1 HTRALLKT
9 PTDSNLSVSH
19 SFSHLAILAL
29 RTSHI
34 FHSLPITN
42 FHSNFSPFELT
53 QSKTMMKLRSGR
65 KLLPKMTQPAAAA
78 ELPRKFISKK
88 KTRTQ
93 LPRRLRS
100 RISPVLFSSSN
111 SADIP
116 IKKRGLKVAAESGSY
131 QVGDEVS
138 AAGDDE
144 DGGLNQRLRK
154 RKLDQIGGEEQRIEP
169 APVSRRIGAR
179 KQKEGE
185 MSTAGNGVTEVSE
198 SSCAASNYV
207 GECDVSVRGTK
218 KLKNGEGESKSVA
231 DSEVLVA
238 VQNPAEVKEKGG
250 DGVSGTNS
258 EVHESCMTHKSRGG
272 GGIGALKCSELS
284 KQEADAVSVNESV
297 VVDQRPNRLA
307 GVDDELVCLE
317 HFSCDEVVS
326 DYSSSNDTAFSELQ
340 SDMFLDS
347 FSDLDFSSDY
357 TPSIFLDSGSQFSQK
372 SDSDS
377 SPSPT
382 YSCLLEFRR
391 QFCRSSASLP
401 FRTSVETECLD
412 ESSYARFKDVD
423 DEQSYQ
429 KLRGREKRHIVL
441 HDYVELYRSMT
452 EYGDLITQQRR
463 RMIHWIIEESTA
475 KELHHETTFLG
486 VNLLDRF
493 FSKGMFKSRRN
504 LQIAGLA
511 CLTLATRIEENQPYN
526 SVRQRNFYVGNN
538 AYSRCEVVAMEW
550 LVQEVLN
557 FECFFPTVYNFL
569 WFYLKAA
576 RADAKVEQRSLNLA
590 LLAVSDH
597 EHLQY
602 WPSTIAAS
610 VVILACMDTGHTAHY
625 KGVFKL
631 HIRTKE
637 NDLHSCVK
645 HFQGLL

>member
-1 HTRALLKT
+1 
-9 PTDSNLSVSH
+9 
-19 SFSHLAILAL
+19 
-29 RTSHI
+29 
-34 FHSLPITN
+34 
-42 FHSNFSPFELT
+42 
-53 QSKTMMKLRSGR
+53 MMKLRSGR

-100 RISPVLFSSSN
+100 RISPVLFSSS
-111 SADIP
+111 
-116 IKKRGLKVAAESGSY
+116 KKRGLKVAAESGSCSY

-272 GGIGALKCSELS
+272 GGIGALKCSEVS

-429 KLRGREKRHIVL
+429 MLRGREKRHIVL

-486 VNLLDRF
+486 VNLLD
-493 FSKGMFKSRRN
+493 
-504 LQIAGLA
+504 
-511 CLTLATRIEENQPYN
+511 

-637 NDLHSCVK
+637 NDLHSCIK
-645 HFQGLL
+645 CKT

>member
-1 HTRALLKT
+1 
-9 PTDSNLSVSH
+9 
-19 SFSHLAILAL
+19 
-29 RTSHI
+29 
-34 FHSLPITN
+34 
-42 FHSNFSPFELT
+42 
-53 QSKTMMKLRSGR
+53 MMKLRSGR

-100 RISPVLFSSSN
+100 RISPVLFSSS
-111 SADIP
+111 
-116 IKKRGLKVAAESGSY
+116 KKRGLKVAAESGSCSY

-272 GGIGALKCSELS
+272 GGIGALKCSEVS

-429 KLRGREKRHIVL
+429 MLRGREKRHIVL

-486 VNLLDRF
+486 VNLLD
-493 FSKGMFKSRRN
+493 
-504 LQIAGLA
+504 
-511 CLTLATRIEENQPYN
+511 

-637 NDLHSCVK
+637 NDLHSCIK